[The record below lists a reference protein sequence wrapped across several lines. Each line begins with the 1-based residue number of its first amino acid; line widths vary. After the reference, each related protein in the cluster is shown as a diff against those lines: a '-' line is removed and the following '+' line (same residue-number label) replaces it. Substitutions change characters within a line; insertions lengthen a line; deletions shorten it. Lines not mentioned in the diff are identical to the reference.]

1 MQKSYKEYGEIFEKY
16 GIQGIT
22 PELIEKMEKWYLEM
36 PPEVIIDKAADLL
49 TVLGDGEYDFENM
62 TWTPDENG
70 VYAFD
75 AEVFNVDKMYT
86 DFLTGISSLDKEEL
100 DFKNIQEDT
109 SQMNWEEGTG
119 KRTVT
124 FEWKNK
130 QFTLEAAVEDDW
142 FDLNV
147 ANELNEI
154 IKKYG
159 NGKQLYFAGDGYQEC
174 IVFYRDPE
182 WAKSFQTET
191 GLELVEV
198 NK

>member
-1 MQKSYKEYGEIFEKY
+1 MKKMRSVFAIRIFVFFVSILLCFSGCSLQPKDMRGEKKMQKSYKEYGEIFEKY

-22 PELIEKMEKWYLEM
+22 PELIKKMEKWYLEM

-70 VYAFD
+70 
-75 AEVFNVDKMYT
+75 
-86 DFLTGISSLDKEEL
+86 
-100 DFKNIQEDT
+100 
-109 SQMNWEEGTG
+109 EGTG

-159 NGKQLYFAGDGYQEC
+159 NGKQLYFTGDGYQEC